1 MFDHSEYRRFWNE
14 RQSKEARNF
23 IDGDLIET
31 FLDLKK
37 HDMDAVCSTTPF
49 PLTSSNTISLLQV
62 AEMVKTPADEIYKM
76 VENLSKL
83 H

>member
-14 RQSKEARNF
+14 RQSREARNF

-37 HDMDAVCSTTPF
+37 HDMDAVRTTFFSIDIFYSIP
-49 PLTSSNTISLLQV
+49 LLQV